1 MRKNNHW
8 GLLSMLFI
16 FSVQAED
23 VDSNAQGTLPDTP
36 VTVGQ
41 LEAVQAHNMLLA
53 AQVESAKLQ
62 RMLKE
67 SQLLPIQQPSVAPSA
82 SMPISLPAGTTL
94 SQSGSVATTQPLSG
108 TGKATRP
115 VLLGTYGNGKAMFAR
130 LRLGN
135 GGTIEIAKGD
145 RIPGADVT
153 VSAISDS
160 VVKLSDGTSL
170 SF

>member
-1 MRKNNHW
+1 MRKNNLW
-8 GLLSMLFI
+8 GLLNLLFI

-23 VDSNAQGTLPDTP
+23 IDSKAQGTLPDTP

-67 SQLLPIQQPSVAPSA
+67 SQLLPIQQPSVASSA
-82 SMPISLPAGTTL
+82 SMPISLPAATVSPQPGVVAATQSL
-94 SQSGSVATTQPLSG
+94 SGS
-108 TGKATRP
+108 GKVGRP
-115 VLLGTYGNGKAMFAR
+115 TLLETYGNGKAMFAR

-145 RIPGADVT
+145 RLPGTEVT

-160 VVKLSDGTSL
+160 VVKLSDGSSL